1 MSNMLEQAIVDAKT
15 LREAAMKNAE
25 TAVVEKYSDEVRDAV
40 SKLLEQEDFDLGL
53 EATTEE
59 SPASEVP
66 EETEETLDQA
76 PPAHL
81 SKDETIVIDLN
92 DIGKTLGKE
101 LASGEASTEDGVPRE
116 EMIDNLEVDAAV
128 AEEAPGNRSDDEEI
142 EINEEELANLFKEML
157 SSDDTEVVEEVKTK
171 DQLEIDEAQGDK
183 IEKENKEDHPHEAD
197 PYSEHAELVRSDYTD
212 GMEAED
218 IAWRERAQK
227 SEQLTEEN
235 NNLKKEIAKLKEI
248 LGTAKTTLEEIN
260 LQNARLL
267 YANRV
272 LGDSS
277 LNEQQKN
284 KIAEMVDKARSVE
297 EAKLIFETLQKT
309 MAGTERKTPQSLSEA
324 VSKSSSVILGGNR
337 RDERTTDENPTKNR
351 WATLA
356 GLKH

>member
-25 TAVVEKYSDEVRDAV
+25 TAVVEKYSDEVREAV
-40 SKLLEQEDFDLGL
+40 TKLLEQDGFDLDL
-53 EATTEE
+53 EDPTQDPATSE
-59 SPASEVP
+59 SP
-66 EETEETLDQA
+66 EETEEVVDQT

-81 SKDETIVIDLN
+81 SEDETIVIDLN
-92 DIGKTLGKE
+92 DIGKTLEQEKK
-101 LASGEASTEDGVPRE
+101 SGEVSEDDGVPRSEVISSLETE
-116 EMIDNLEVDAAV
+116 EEVTDT
-128 AEEAPGNRSDDEEI
+128 EPGNRSDDDEI
-142 EINEEELANLFKEML
+142 EINEEELAELFKEML
-157 SSDDTEVVEEVKTK
+157 SSEDAETVEEVKTK
-171 DQLEIDEAQGDK
+171 DQLEIDEVQS
-183 IEKENKEDHPHEAD
+183 EKLAEENKEEDPHEAD

-212 GMEAED
+212 GMDAKD
-218 IAWRERAQK
+218 IEYRERAQK
-227 SEQLTEEN
+227 AEELTEEN
-235 NNLKKEIAKLKEI
+235 NGLKKQIANLKEI

-284 KIAEMVDKARSVE
+284 KIAEMVNKARSVE
-297 EAKLIFETLQKT
+297 EARLIFETLQKT
-309 MAGTERKTPQSLSEA
+309 MASTENKAPQSLSEA

-337 RDERTTDENPTKNR
+337 RDERTADENPTKIR

-356 GLKH
+356 GLKN